1 METTEQIAKH
11 LREVFF
17 GGNWTCVNVKQV
29 LGSISVEQANI
40 KVEGCN
46 TILSLSFHINY
57 FIEAVL
63 KVMQGNPLDAK
74 DAYSFNHPIIDN
86 DKLWT
91 KFREKILSDAE
102 DLASLIEKM
111 PDHQLMEDFTDP
123 KYGSYYRNFLG
134 LIEHTHYHLGQIVV
148 LERLIENNQTT
159 D

>member
-29 LGSISVEQANI
+29 LGSISVEQANL

-148 LERLIENNQTT
+148 LERMMNR
-159 D
+159 